1 MVNVMRKLIIWVGLL
16 FVCVSL
22 PAFSNDSDES
32 LSIESVTNSFSA
44 KVGQT
49 ADINFKL
56 SKSGTVEV
64 EILEPDG
71 NVIRSL
77 SSEKVL
83 DLGKHA
89 LTWDG
94 RDLAGNLVPDE
105 VYTVRINLKDKD
117 GKATDLIEPSIGT
130 GGELLEVSNIELA
143 ETHVGFRL
151 PESARVLVRIGVKDG
166 PMLRNLMRWKP
177 RTAGKNRLAWDGFDA
192 SGVIDLRRDPNTTV
206 LVVAYKLPEHSIV
219 TYGNES
225 LSYIS
230 WFESLNLTP
239 KTIAPEAQELTRGEN
254 RIAREYYRSLY
265 HDEVGFYVDGVFVS
279 EEEQGYLPMS
289 WRLNSSEYSSGEHA
303 LTVNISGFDG
313 RVGVASTL
321 FTIDVD

>member
-1 MVNVMRKLIIWVGLL
+1 
-16 FVCVSL
+16 
-22 PAFSNDSDES
+22 
-32 LSIESVTNSFSA
+32 
-44 KVGQT
+44 
-49 ADINFKL
+49 L

-71 NVIRSL
+71 NVIRTL

-83 DLGKHA
+83 DMGKHA

-94 RDLAGNLVPDE
+94 RDLTGNLVPDE

-265 HDEVGFYVDGVFVS
+265 HDREPQIALELLQSGKPLETPYKIDQPVVLRINADEASEWLLDESLYEVGFYVDGVFVS